1 MVDELDAPLVRRSA
15 RPSAHAAFARARRNP
30 WVWVAVAIAVVAV
43 AIPSIWI
50 LVVDDPEGGR
60 PVAEVEVAPA
70 APSRDFAT
78 GLTLDVGEELARAPG
93 PTPEPG
99 IDETAPESE
108 EVLEIAGLPV
118 GDDPFGALPDLVED
132 SPHGPIPRLGPGG
145 QRAADI
151 YARASVGPAAAAG
164 RPRIALLMSGLG
176 LSDEATRN
184 AIATLPDNVTLA
196 FAPYGDGVAGLAR
209 QARQGGHEIML
220 QVPMEPFDYPD
231 NDPGPQT
238 LLTGQPARANLD
250 RLYWLMSRIGAYT
263 GLVNY
268 MGARFTAS
276 AVDFAPI
283 IEEIG
288 LRGLSYVDDGT
299 SNRSLAPQMARQ
311 NGVDF
316 ARADLIVDREPS
328 RAAILDQLE
337 ELETIATRRGSAIGF
352 ASALPVSVRTIAEW
366 AHDLEDRGMLLVP
379 VSALAA
385 NQRDQ

>member
-1 MVDELDAPLVRRSA
+1 MVDELDAPLTRRGA

-30 WVWVAVAIAVVAV
+30 WARAAVAVAIVAV

-50 LVVDDPEGGR
+50 VVVDDPEGGR
-60 PVAEVEVAPA
+60 PMAEVEVAPA
-70 APSRDFAT
+70 APDRDFASAV
-78 GLTLDVGEELARAPG
+78 TLDVGEELAREPG
-93 PTPEPG
+93 PEAEVDSSAAIPQP
-99 IDETAPESE
+99 D

-118 GDDPFGALPDLVED
+118 GDDPFGALPDLVEE
-132 SPHGPIPRLGPGG
+132 SPHGPIPHLGPGG
-145 QRAADI
+145 EKAADI
-151 YARASVGPAAAAG
+151 YARASVGPGAAAG
-164 RPRIALLMSGLG
+164 RPRIALLISGLG
-176 LSDEATRN
+176 LSAQVTHN
-184 AIATLPDNVTLA
+184 AITTLPDNVTLA
-196 FAPYGDGVAGLAR
+196 FAPYGDDVSELAR
-209 QARQGGHEIML
+209 VARQGGHEIML

-283 IEEIG
+283 VEEIG

-316 ARADLIVDREPS
+316 ARADLVVDREPS

-337 ELETIATRRGSAIGF
+337 ELEAVATLRGTAIGF
-352 ASALPVSVRTIAEW
+352 ASALPVSIRTIAEW

-385 NQRDQ
+385 KQRQQ